1 MSWIWVID
9 IHATEMRLPLPWRDW
24 QILMWHSSVLCFCQ
38 SHLIPFTSICISFR
52 TESDLDKV
60 VRKLKL
66 KFNMIILKKI
76 RMSLIIPADGSLCC
90 HRHMQNWP
98 LGHVDLCQR
107 AEGGRHVFL
116 NPSEHLTVGREPD
129 NVYSGQ
135 TGLWYKELKWSKW
148 RAGFFNKLF

>member
-1 MSWIWVID
+1 MQQRWGFHCLEVTDKFSCGTHLFYASANHIWI
-9 IHATEMRLPLPWRDW
+9 
-24 QILMWHSSVLCFCQ
+24 
-38 SHLIPFTSICISFR
+38 HLHLLRICISFR

-60 VRKLKL
+60 VRTLEL
-66 KFNMIILKKI
+66 KFNIIILKK
-76 RMSLIIPADGSLCC
+76 SKNVFNYIPADGSLCC
-90 HRHMQNWP
+90 HGHMQNWP

-135 TGLWYKELKWSKW
+135 TGLTYKELKWSKW